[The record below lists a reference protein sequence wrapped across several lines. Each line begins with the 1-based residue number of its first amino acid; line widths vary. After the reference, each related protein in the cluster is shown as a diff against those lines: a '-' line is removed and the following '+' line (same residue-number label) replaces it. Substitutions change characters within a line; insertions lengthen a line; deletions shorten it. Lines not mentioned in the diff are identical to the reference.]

1 LPEPR
6 VSEPPPPRPDVARGD
21 GSTATPF
28 ATWRR
33 LHPAAIAVWIFGII
47 GGFAIPLLVLV
58 VLGGERGPLFFSTA
72 FGAIA
77 VIGSAI
83 RWTRFWYRLDGRT
96 LVIRGGLLQ
105 RWERTIQP
113 ARIQSVDVV
122 QKLTHRLFG
131 VVELRIE
138 VAGGSGTEGS
148 LVALTPE
155 EATQLRALLI
165 ADHVADDDPT
175 EPVLVRMRP
184 VDLLLAGVT
193 GGRVAVVA
201 AMAGWAFQ
209 ILPEGTFVETLN
221 RLAGAGR
228 SDFETILVIAG
239 VLLTASVLISL
250 VSTILVYWEFTAVR
264 RGDRLVITRG
274 LLQKRRS
281 VVPIP
286 RIQAIRLEENLIR
299 RAFGLASLRVLTAG
313 YGRGSGDEQQ
323 SSMLVPVA
331 DRLRC
336 LELAEAVLGSAGLR
350 DAQILPAPP
359 RALVRRLSLA
369 AIVGAGTVALWLAF
383 REGARAAALP
393 VLPLALGFQ
402 FLAWRA
408 LGHAIVGRHVLA
420 RSGAL
425 VRRTTVADQAN
436 IQHLVLRRSP
446 TQRPFGIASLTR
458 AIPKAATSVIDVDRD
473 VAEER
478 FDDLAAR
485 LVGAKPWI
493 PRP

>member
-1 LPEPR
+1 MPEPR
-6 VSEPPPPRPDVARGD
+6 VSEPPPPRPDVGRGD
-21 GSTATPF
+21 GSAATPF
-28 ATWRR
+28 STWRR
-33 LHPAAIAVWIFGII
+33 LHPAAIAVWISAIVGS
-47 GGFAIPLLVLV
+47 FAIPLV
-58 VLGGERGPLFFSTA
+58 VLLILGGDRGPLFFSTA

-77 VIGSAI
+77 VIGSVI
-83 RWTRFWYRLDGRT
+83 RWTRYWYRLDGQT

-105 RWERTIQP
+105 RWERTLQP

-138 VAGGSGTEGS
+138 VVGGTGTEGS

-155 EATQLRALLI
+155 EATRLRALLM
-165 ADHVADDDPT
+165 ADHVAEDELT
-175 EPVLVRMRP
+175 EPALVRMRP
-184 VDLLLAGVT
+184 ADLLLAGVT

-209 ILPEGTFVETLN
+209 VLPEGTFVQTLDG
-221 RLAGAGR
+221 LAGAGR

-239 VLLTASVLISL
+239 VLLTASILISL
-250 VSTILVYWEFTAVR
+250 VSTVLVYWDFTAVR

-274 LLQKRRS
+274 LLQTRRS
-281 VVPIP
+281 VVPIA

-331 DRLRC
+331 DRRRC

-350 DAQILPAPP
+350 SAVILPAPR
-359 RALVRRLSLA
+359 RALVRRLCFATILGSA
-369 AIVGAGTVALWLAF
+369 ALGLGPAF
-383 REGARAAALP
+383 RDGAFAAALP
-393 VLPLALGFQ
+393 VLPLAIGFQ
-402 FLAWRA
+402 YLAWRA
-408 LGHAIVGRHVLA
+408 LGHAIVGPHVLA

-425 VRRTTVADQAN
+425 VRRTTVANQAN

-446 TQRPFGIASLTR
+446 TQRPFGIASLTL
-458 AIPKAATSVIDVDRD
+458 AIPKAATSVIDVDD
-473 VAEER
+473 GVAEER
-478 FDDLAAR
+478 FADLAAR
-485 LVGAKPWI
+485 LVG
-493 PRP
+493 

>member
-1 LPEPR
+1 MAE
-6 VSEPPPPRPDVARGD
+6 GD
-21 GSTATPF
+21 GVATPF
-28 ATWRR
+28 AAWRR
-33 LHPAAIAVWIFGII
+33 LHPAAIAVWISGIV
-47 GGFAIPLLVLV
+47 GSFAIPLLVLL
-58 VLGGERGPLFFSTA
+58 VLGGERGPLFFSSA
-72 FGAIA
+72 IGAIA
-77 VIGSAI
+77 VVGSVI
-83 RWTRFWYRLDGRT
+83 RWTRYWYRLDGQT

-105 RWERTIQP
+105 RWERTLQP

-138 VAGGSGTEGS
+138 VVGGTGTEGS

-155 EATQLRALLI
+155 EANSLRALLL
-165 ADHVADDDPT
+165 ADHVADDPT
-175 EPVLVRMRP
+175 EPALVRMRP
-184 VDLLLAGVT
+184 ADLLLAGAT

-209 ILPEGTFVETLN
+209 ILPEGTFVETLD
-221 RLAGAGR
+221 RLAGAER
-228 SDFETILVIAG
+228 SDLETVLVIGA
-239 VLLTASVLISL
+239 VLLTASIVISL
-250 VSTILVYWEFTAVR
+250 VSTVLVYWDFTAVR
-264 RGDRLVITRG
+264 RDDRLIITRG
-274 LLQKRRS
+274 LLQTRRS
-281 VVPIP
+281 VVPIA

-331 DRLRC
+331 DRRRC

-350 DAQILPAPP
+350 SAEILLAPR
-359 RALVRRLSLA
+359 RALVRRLCFA
-369 AIVGAGTVALWLAF
+369 AILGTAALALGLAF
-383 REGARAAALP
+383 RNGALAAALP

-408 LGHAIVGRHVLA
+408 LGHAIVGPHVLA

-436 IQHLVLRRSP
+436 IQHLVLSRSP
-446 TQRPFGIASLTR
+446 TQRPFGIASLTL
-458 AIPKAATSVIDVDRD
+458 AIPKAATSVIDVDD
-473 VAEER
+473 GVAEER
-478 FDDLAAR
+478 FADLAAR
-485 LVGAKPWI
+485 LVG
-493 PRP
+493 

>member
-1 LPEPR
+1 M
-6 VSEPPPPRPDVARGD
+6 SEPPPPRPDVAEGD
-21 GSTATPF
+21 GVATLF
-28 ATWRR
+28 VAWRR
-33 LHPAAIAVWIFGII
+33 LHPAAIAVWISGIV
-47 GGFAIPLLVLV
+47 GSFAIPLLVLL
-58 VLGGERGPLFFSTA
+58 VLGGERGPLFFSSA
-72 FGAIA
+72 IGAIA
-77 VIGSAI
+77 VVGSVI
-83 RWTRFWYRLDGRT
+83 RWTRYWYRLDGQT

-105 RWERTIQP
+105 RWERTLQP

-138 VAGGSGTEGS
+138 VVGGTGTEGS

-155 EATQLRALLI
+155 EANSLRALLL

-175 EPVLVRMRP
+175 EPALVRMRP
-184 VDLLLAGVT
+184 ADLLLAGAT

-209 ILPEGTFVETLN
+209 ILPEGTFVETLD
-221 RLAGAGR
+221 RLAGTER
-228 SDFETILVIAG
+228 SDLETVLVMGA
-239 VLLTASVLISL
+239 VLLTASIVISL
-250 VSTILVYWEFTAVR
+250 VSTVLVYWDFTAVR
-264 RGDRLVITRG
+264 RDDRLIITRG
-274 LLQKRRS
+274 LLQTRRS
-281 VVPIP
+281 VVPIA
-286 RIQAIRLEENLIR
+286 RIQAIRLEENLTR

-331 DRLRC
+331 DRRRC

-350 DAQILPAPP
+350 SAEILPAPR
-359 RALVRRLSLA
+359 RALVRRLCFA
-369 AIVGAGTVALWLAF
+369 AILGTAALALGFAF
-383 REGARAAALP
+383 RNGAFAAALP

-408 LGHAIVGRHVLA
+408 LGHAIVGPHVLA

-436 IQHLVLRRSP
+436 IQHLVLSRSP
-446 TQRPFGIASLTR
+446 TQRPFGIASLTL
-458 AIPKAATSVIDVDRD
+458 AIPKAATSVIDVDDD

-478 FDDLAAR
+478 FADLAAR
-485 LVGAKPWI
+485 LAG
-493 PRP
+493 

>member
-1 LPEPR
+1 M
-6 VSEPPPPRPDVARGD
+6 SEPPPPRPDVARDD
-21 GSTATPF
+21 GSAATPF

-33 LHPAAIAVWIFGII
+33 LHPAAIAVWISSVL
-47 GGFAIPLLVLV
+47 GGFAIPLVVLV
-58 VLGGERGPLFFSTA
+58 ILGGERGPLFFSTA
-72 FGAIA
+72 FAAIA

-83 RWTRFWYRLDGRT
+83 RWTRFWYRLDGQT
-96 LVIRGGLLQ
+96 LMLRGGLLQ

-138 VAGGSGTEGS
+138 VVGGTGTEGS
-148 LVALTPE
+148 LVALAPW
-155 EATQLRALLI
+155 EATQLRALLM
-165 ADHVADDDPT
+165 ADHAVDDDPT
-175 EPVLVRMRP
+175 EPALVRMRP
-184 VDLLLAGVT
+184 ADLLLAGAT

-209 ILPEGTFVETLN
+209 ILPEGTFVETLD

-228 SDFETILVIAG
+228 SDLETVVVIAG
-239 VLLTASVLISL
+239 VLLTASILISL
-250 VSTILVYWEFTAVR
+250 ASTILVYWDFTAVR
-264 RGDRLVITRG
+264 RGDQLLISRG
-274 LLQKRRS
+274 LLQTRRS
-281 VVPIP
+281 VIPIA
-286 RIQAIRLEENLIR
+286 RIQAIRLEENLVR
-299 RAFGLASLRVLTAG
+299 RAFGFASLRVLTAG

-331 DRLRC
+331 ERQRC
-336 LELAEAVLGSAGLR
+336 LELAEAVLGAEGLR
-350 DAQILPAPP
+350 NVQVLPAPP
-359 RALVRRLSLA
+359 SALVRRLCFA
-369 AIVGAGTVALWLAF
+369 AILGAAALGIGFAF
-383 REGARAAALP
+383 RDAAFAAALP

-408 LGHAIVGRHVLA
+408 LGHAFVGPHVLA

-446 TQRPFGIASLTR
+446 TQRLFGIASLTL
-458 AIPKAATSVIDVDRD
+458 AIPKAATSVIDVEEE

-478 FDDLAAR
+478 FADLASR
-485 LVGAKPWI
+485 LV
-493 PRP
+493 R

>member
-1 LPEPR
+1 MPEPK
-6 VSEPPPPRPDVARGD
+6 VSEPLPPRPDVARGE
-21 GSTATPF
+21 GPGATPF
-28 ATWRR
+28 TTWRR
-33 LHPAAIAVWIFGII
+33 LHPAAIAVWISGIL
-47 GGFAIPLLVLV
+47 GNFALPLVVLF
-58 VLGGERGPLFFSTA
+58 VLGGERGPLFFSAA
-72 FGAIA
+72 FGGIA

-83 RWTRFWYRLDGRT
+83 RWTRFWYRLEGRT
-96 LVIRGGLLQ
+96 LMIRGGLLQ

-138 VAGGSGTEGS
+138 VVGGTGTEGS
-148 LVALTPE
+148 LVAVTPE
-155 EATQLRALLI
+155 EANQFRTLLM

-175 EPVLVRMRP
+175 EPALVRMRAA
-184 VDLLLAGVT
+184 DLLLAGAT

-209 ILPEGTFVETLN
+209 VLPEGTFGETLD
-221 RLAGAGR
+221 RIAGAGR
-228 SDFETILVIAG
+228 SDVETVLVIVG
-239 VLLTASVLISL
+239 VLLTASILISL
-250 VSTILVYWEFTAVR
+250 VSTILVYWDFTAVR

-274 LLQKRRS
+274 LLQTRRS
-281 VVPIP
+281 VVPIA

-331 DRLRC
+331 DRTRC
-336 LELAEAVLGSAGLR
+336 LELAEAVLGSADLR
-350 DAQILPAPP
+350 NAEILPAPP
-359 RALVRRLSLA
+359 RALVRRLCLA
-369 AIVGAGTVALWLAF
+369 AILGIVALALGLTFRDGAF
-383 REGARAAALP
+383 TASLP

-402 FLAWRA
+402 SLAWRA
-408 LGHAIVGRHVLA
+408 LGHAVVGPHVLA

-425 VRRTTVADQAN
+425 VRRTTVANQAN

-446 TQRPFGIASLTR
+446 TQRFFGIASLTL
-458 AIPKAATSVIDVDRD
+458 AIPKAATSVIDVDGD
-473 VAEER
+473 LAEER
-478 FDDLAAR
+478 FADLAAR
-485 LVGAKPWI
+485 LVG
-493 PRP
+493 